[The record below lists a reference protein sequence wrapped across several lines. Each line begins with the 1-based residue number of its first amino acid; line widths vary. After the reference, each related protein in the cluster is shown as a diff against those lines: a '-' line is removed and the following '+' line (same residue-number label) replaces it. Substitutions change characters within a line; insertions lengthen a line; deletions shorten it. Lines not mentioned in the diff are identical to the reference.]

1 MKPFAFDTETG
12 LIKFAE
18 KAPPMVCVSFADIH
32 NWNTNEI
39 PETPDLTIG
48 LLHHSE
54 AEEHLKTWFTDPKL
68 LMIGANTAYDAGVVM
83 QRFPKL
89 APYVWDAYQEDRVQD
104 IFLRQRLIDI
114 AQGTYWA
121 LRKRKGVYS
130 LKGLTKRYF
139 DIDLDKGENTWRMRY
154 IELIDKPIA
163 EWPADAKTYAK
174 DDAEATTLV
183 WLEQEK
189 HFAPLLEDSCRQ
201 ARAGLWIHLMTAW
214 GMRTDQRAVAKL
226 ARAVQRDYDELEKV
240 LLAEGLLKRVGKEVV
255 EIKRDTKAAKAVM
268 VEVMTAQGK
277 DISLT
282 KGGQVALDKDSCE
295 ESGDIA
301 LEGYAELTHLKT
313 LLGKDIKALSNPE
326 VHPYCEVLLE
336 TGRTSMSSPNT
347 QNPAR
352 TGGIRECYVPR
363 PGTVLI
369 DSDYDLIEMRTFAQ
383 VCLWTVGQSKLAEA
397 INAGYDPHLSLGAQ
411 LIGLSYEEAV
421 ARKKDKEVK
430 EARQSAKCFHPDT
443 EVLTKTGWVKISELD
458 PSQEVAAAIVED
470 EGLVEIRWE
479 VPQRLTTRQASDG
492 LVHMKTKGIDLRV
505 TPDHRMSGF
514 RKLKSGSLKA
524 SVFMPEDL
532 GYARYWPSAGVLM
545 NEAPVS
551 VDLRLLKLAVATQAD
566 GSYNGPKIR
575 FGFKKQRKV
584 DRLRSFLNED
594 EYVQN
599 TTSQGAT
606 AIVFNNTLSE
616 QIKALLDDK
625 KFPWWWLGLS
635 AEARTL
641 ILDEAEFWDGSRS
654 GNQVQYAFS
663 SVKKQNVD
671 VLQAL
676 ASITGRKSRATNA
689 GRQKEHHNEVWKVS
703 VKRHHMTRGGELEP
717 VRIPYEGPVYCLTVS
732 TDCVLVRDGG
742 IPVITH
748 QCANFGFPGGMGA
761 TRFKD
766 YAKYGYNVD
775 LTLEQATLL
784 RDVWLNTWP
793 EARDYFK
800 YVSDKKANEWYF
812 DTDRRQ
818 DSCRVLQLVSNR
830 WRAGCSYTESANTRF
845 QGLAADLAK
854 AAGFLIA
861 RESYDESL
869 NSPLFGCRIVN
880 FIHDQFLVETF
891 EENAHECAKRVG
903 LLMTE
908 AAKPF
913 LPDIPATCTP
923 CLASCW
929 SKGAEAV
936 YNSSPEKRLM
946 VWEPVFGTLD
956 EASRA
961 GDALATEV
969 IQVTKT
975 RHAAWFSSPA
985 PTTPRPPRFSD
996 LVKETGWEPPA
1007 KHG

>member
-1 MKPFAFDTETG
+1 MTLKPFAFDTETG

-18 KAPPMVCVSFADIH
+18 KAPPLVCVSYADLK
-32 NWNTNEI
+32 NWNTHEI

-48 LLHHSE
+48 LLHHTES
-54 AEEHLKTWFTDPKL
+54 EEHLKTWFTDPKL
-68 LMIGANTAYDAGVVM
+68 LMIGANTSYDAGVVM

-89 APYVWDAYQEDRVQD
+89 APYVWDAYQDDRVQD

-255 EIKRDTKAAKAVM
+255 EIKRDTKAAKALMIDAMASKAQGATEIDKICLEKGALGDKVNEM
-268 VEVMTAQGK
+268 FAQGK

-282 KGGQVALDKDSCE
+282 AKGQVALDKDSCE

-313 LLGKDIKALSNPE
+313 LLGKDIKALSSPE
-326 VHPYCEVLLE
+326 VHPYFEVILE
-336 TGRTSMSSPNT
+336 TGRTSASNPNT

-352 TGGIRECYVPR
+352 TGGIRECYIPR
-363 PGTVLI
+363 PCTVFI
-369 DSDYDLIEMRTFAQ
+369 DADYDIVELRTFAQ
-383 VCLWTVGQSKLAEA
+383 ICLWTVGYSKLAEA
-397 INAGYDPHLSLGAQ
+397 LNAGYDPHLSLGAQ
-411 LIGLSYEEAV
+411 LIGISYEEAV
-421 ARKKDKEVK
+421 ARKRDKDVK
-430 EARQSAKCFHPDT
+430 DARQYSKP
-443 EVLTKTGWVKISELD
+443 
-458 PSQEVAAAIVED
+458 
-470 EGLVEIRWE
+470 
-479 VPQRLTTRQASDG
+479 
-492 LVHMKTKGIDLRV
+492 
-505 TPDHRMSGF
+505 
-514 RKLKSGSLKA
+514 
-524 SVFMPEDL
+524 
-532 GYARYWPSAGVLM
+532 
-545 NEAPVS
+545 
-551 VDLRLLKLAVATQAD
+551 
-566 GSYNGPKIR
+566 
-575 FGFKKQRKV
+575 
-584 DRLRSFLNED
+584 
-594 EYVQN
+594 
-599 TTSQGAT
+599 
-606 AIVFNNTLSE
+606 
-616 QIKALLDDK
+616 
-625 KFPWWWLGLS
+625 
-635 AEARTL
+635 
-641 ILDEAEFWDGSRS
+641 
-654 GNQVQYAFS
+654 
-663 SVKKQNVD
+663 
-671 VLQAL
+671 
-676 ASITGRKSRATNA
+676 
-689 GRQKEHHNEVWKVS
+689 
-703 VKRHHMTRGGELEP
+703 
-717 VRIPYEGPVYCLTVS
+717 
-732 TDCVLVRDGG
+732 
-742 IPVITH
+742 
-748 QCANFGFPGGMGA
+748 ANFGFPGGMGA
-761 TRFKD
+761 TKFRD
-766 YAKYGYNVD
+766 YAKYSYGVD
-775 LTLEQATLL
+775 LSLEEATSL
-784 RDVWLNTWP
+784 RDTWFNTWP

-800 YVSDKKANEWYF
+800 WVTDKKVNHWYF
-812 DTDRRQ
+812 DMERKQ
-818 DSCRVLQLVSNR
+818 DACRILQFVANR
-830 WRAGCSYTESANTRF
+830 WRGGCTYTESANGRF
-845 QGLAADLAK
+845 QGLASDIAK

-861 RESYDESL
+861 RECYDESL
-869 NSPLFGCRIVN
+869 GSVLFGCRIVN

-891 EENAHECAKRVG
+891 EENAHECAQRVG
-903 LLMTE
+903 YLMTE

-936 YNSSPEKRLM
+936 YDTDKRLM

-975 RHAAWFSSPA
+975 RHAAWFSSP
-985 PTTPRPPRFSD
+985 TGHRPPRFSD
-996 LVKETGWEPPA
+996 LVKETGWEPVA
-1007 KHG
+1007 KPC